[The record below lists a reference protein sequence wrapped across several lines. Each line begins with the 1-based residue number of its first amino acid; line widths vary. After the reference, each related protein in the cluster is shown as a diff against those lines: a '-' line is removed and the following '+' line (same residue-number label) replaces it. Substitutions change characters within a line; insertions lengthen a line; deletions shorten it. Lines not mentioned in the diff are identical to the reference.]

1 MIRCLVLLFAFGF
14 LLSCSD
20 QTEQEINCS
29 TLSIALKSKTNPTQC
44 LPPDGDISVFA
55 FGGNPPYSFRINNG
69 GVQSDSLFANL
80 QGGNYLVEVIDAA
93 QCTSTL
99 EVSLSSVNSDL
110 NVSFEMIPNT
120 DCLIGNGSVKFMPNG
135 GTPPYQL
142 KFNNKIVAGMEVS
155 TLNNG
160 LYQAVISD
168 ANLCEFVIAVSIPQ
182 GVTSTSWSVDIKPII
197 DTRCAKPI
205 CHVSGT
211 GRSDFSKLE
220 NVQQL
225 ATQIKTRTQNG
236 SMPFDEP
243 MPNSQIQLI
252 ACWVNDGARNN

>member
-29 TLSIALKSKTNPTQC
+29 TLVIALKSKTNPTQC
-44 LPPDGDISVFA
+44 LAPDGDIRLLA

-69 GVQSDSLFANL
+69 SVQSDSLFTNL
-80 QGGNYLVEVIDAA
+80 QGGNYLVEVVDAA

-99 EVSLSSVNSDL
+99 EVSLSSVNSGF
-110 NVSFEMIPNT
+110 NVSFEVLPSVG
-120 DCLIGNGSVKFMPNG
+120 CLTGTGSVKFMPEG
-135 GTPPYQL
+135 GSPPYQL
-142 KFNNKIVAGMEVS
+142 TFNNKVESSLEVLA
-155 TLNNG
+155 LNSG
-160 LYQAVISD
+160 LYQAIISD
-168 ANLCEFVIAVSIPQ
+168 AQMCEYVTTVTIPQ
-182 GVTSTSWSVDIKPII
+182 GMTTTSWSLDIKSII

-205 CHVSGT
+205 CHVAGT
-211 GRSDFSKLE
+211 GRSDLSKLE

-252 ACWVNDGARNN
+252 ACWVNDGAQNN